1 MCEKY
6 SSHPIF
12 TNQLPNF
19 AEVIVGEDKSDVSLD
34 TWQQFLQLRVLVQ
47 VSTNYL
53 ANCRILTCQRGQC
66 ECMRCVFV
74 GVCYNQRK

>member
-1 MCEKY
+1 MFVQACVQRECLCVCEKY

-34 TWQQFLQLRVLVQ
+34 TR
-47 VSTNYL
+47 
-53 ANCRILTCQRGQC
+53 
-66 ECMRCVFV
+66 
-74 GVCYNQRK
+74 